1 MTDDFDLIV
10 SSFLSEYGVR
20 IYSDDFKS
28 MTWDE
33 FAALLGGL
41 SADSPLVR
49 MVRIRSETDRNVLRH
64 FTKAQHKIRNDWI
77 RRSRGS
83 RVSAKTAKERDTF
96 LQELVE
102 MFRKGG

>member
-1 MTDDFDLIV
+1 M
-10 SSFLSEYGVR
+10 SEYGVR

-83 RVSAKTAKERDTF
+83 RVSAKTAEERDA
-96 LQELVE
+96 LLKELVE
-102 MFRKGG
+102 IFKGG